1 MMEDFGLNPDDVHED
16 NSTPIGIGNLCG
28 NNVVRD
34 RANDGA
40 NQVYTKKNYFSIFIY
55 CTSNIFVS
63 KIFFQCLKNKKFQY
77 GDEGG
82 VTYNRNPYSD
92 YTDYQPVNTAYK
104 VRLLKVNC

>member
-40 NQVYTKKNYFSIFIY
+40 NQVYAKKNYFSIFIY
-55 CTSNIFVS
+55 Y
-63 KIFFQCLKNKKFQY
+63 L
-77 GDEGG
+77 
-82 VTYNRNPYSD
+82 
-92 YTDYQPVNTAYK
+92 
-104 VRLLKVNC
+104 

>member
-40 NQVYTKKNYFSIFIY
+40 NQVFFNIYLLPLIFLFQNHS
-55 CTSNIFVS
+55 SNF
-63 KIFFQCLKNKKFQY
+63 
-77 GDEGG
+77 
-82 VTYNRNPYSD
+82 
-92 YTDYQPVNTAYK
+92 
-104 VRLLKVNC
+104 

>member
-40 NQVYTKKNYFSIFIY
+40 NQVYSTKKNYFSIFICY
-55 CTSNIFVS
+55 
-63 KIFFQCLKNKKFQY
+63 L
-77 GDEGG
+77 
-82 VTYNRNPYSD
+82 
-92 YTDYQPVNTAYK
+92 
-104 VRLLKVNC
+104 

>member
-1 MMEDFGLNPDDVHED
+1 MLGYRVLLNIIPEETERIRQMMEDFGLNPDDVHED

-55 CTSNIFVS
+55 Y
-63 KIFFQCLKNKKFQY
+63 L
-77 GDEGG
+77 
-82 VTYNRNPYSD
+82 
-92 YTDYQPVNTAYK
+92 
-104 VRLLKVNC
+104 

>member
-40 NQVYTKKNYFSIFIY
+40 NQVNTKKNYFSIFIY
-55 CTSNIFVS
+55 YLV
-63 KIFFQCLKNKKFQY
+63 Y
-77 GDEGG
+77 
-82 VTYNRNPYSD
+82 
-92 YTDYQPVNTAYK
+92 
-104 VRLLKVNC
+104 

>member
-40 NQVYTKKNYFSIFIY
+40 NQVNTKKNYFSIFIY
-55 CTSNIFVS
+55 Y
-63 KIFFQCLKNKKFQY
+63 L
-77 GDEGG
+77 
-82 VTYNRNPYSD
+82 
-92 YTDYQPVNTAYK
+92 
-104 VRLLKVNC
+104 